1 MTTTRAR
8 SRDSR
13 RRLTILTILGML
25 AVFLLAACSTGAS
38 APLERVGAPVP
49 AAGGAGAGNGGTSG
63 NGNGTGTSGG
73 STAGGANQPPA
84 LNDVNRPDLLV
95 IKTGTLNLQVKAI
108 DDGLAAASA
117 KAAAL
122 GGYVAGSQRQGSD
135 EAATATVT
143 LRIPAARWDEAL
155 VAMRAIGDKVIGE
168 SSQSQDVTG
177 DVLDLGARIRNLQ
190 ATEQALQA
198 IIAKAD
204 KITDVLAVQTEL
216 TKTRGEI
223 EQLTTQK
230 QHLEGQAAFS
240 TLTMTFGLKPEAA
253 IVASQKGF
261 DPASEVDRAAGSLV
275 QVLQAVATAGIWFAI
290 VWLPIL
296 LVLGIAVGVGLVVV
310 RRFRPTHPL
319 PGAIES

>member
-63 NGNGTGTSGG
+63 NGNGT
-73 STAGGANQPPA
+73 
-84 LNDVNRPDLLV
+84 DLLV